1 MSHLTH
7 EALWAYVSG
16 EGGAQELSAAR
27 AHLDGCAD
35 CRAQLQQVTFAQ
47 SLLKPRGAPPP
58 LSDAAARRIGNVLA
72 EAAEAEALKRM
83 GWRSWFS
90 WRPLAVVAVAALLLW
105 FLWPAK
111 VEAPLPPVALPSL
124 DDARDERGA
133 HQAEPLV
140 EPQGEAQVTS
150 ARKAKLEN
158 GALAKSQVLK
168 VGSKVSTEAG
178 GALWLKLPDGTRAGL
193 SAQSEVTLEAMGE
206 KRVALEVKKG
216 NLIVVAKHDP
226 NRQLRVYAGEI
237 EVRDVGTRF
246 LVAREERKVAVAVEE
261 GEVEVRLGEKVVPVK
276 AGQGVEIARGRM
288 RELPLAPAPAPPSQQ
303 QAKVE
308 SPARLTPDLSGT
320 PEVPEAGTEVAVHK
334 PVVEDLP
341 PPPPQPVAAAVDAGA
356 PAAQGAP
363 TVVGTP
369 PPEEPL
375 DSIGLAFRKFGEA
388 LARPFKP
395 TRAMLADRIDGLAT
409 EGNCEDVQKE
419 ARTWLARDAGTAKEE
434 LQLRHLVL
442 RAQLRC
448 YTRSGKRTEAE
459 EVRKQLPP

>member
-7 EALWAYVSG
+7 EALWAYVSR
-16 EGGAQELSAAR
+16 EGGAQELSAAK

-35 CRAQLQQVTFAQ
+35 CRVQLQQVTFAQ

-72 EAAEAEALKRM
+72 EAAEAEALKRL

-90 WRPLAVVAVAALLLW
+90 WRPLVVVAVAALLLW
-105 FLWPAK
+105 FLWPVK
-111 VEAPLPPVALPSL
+111 VEAPLPPVALP
-124 DDARDERGA
+124 APE

-150 ARKAKLEN
+150 ARRAKLES

-206 KRVALEVKKG
+206 KRIALEVTKG

-261 GEVEVRLGEKVVPVK
+261 GEVEVRLGEKVTPVK

-288 RELPLAPAPAPPSQQ
+288 RELPLAPPPPSAPQQQ

-308 SPARLTPDLSGT
+308 PPPAKLTPDLSGT
-320 PEVPEAGTEVAVHK
+320 PQIPEAGTEVAVQK

-341 PPPPQPVAAAVDAGA
+341 PPPPPQPVAAVIDAG
-356 PAAQGAP
+356 PAVQGSP

-375 DSIGLAFRKFGEA
+375 ESIGLAFKKFGEA
-388 LARPFKP
+388 LARPFMP

-434 LQLRHLVL
+434 LQLRHMVL